1 MAIARAV
8 PSVVGVAPKGDTPSM
23 SEENVQRVREAY
35 EFVDREHEPD
45 IDLLHPD
52 IRWHTRAD
60 LPDTATYRGHD
71 DVRTLMAEWFGG
83 AFDDLGVDVEEL
95 VDAGDR
101 VVAVLRLHGRVSGSA
116 HEVDMSE
123 THVLTMRDG
132 QVTEIHEYPTKAEAL
147 KAVGL
152 DE

>member
-1 MAIARAV
+1 
-8 PSVVGVAPKGDTPSM
+8 M
-23 SEENVQRVREAY
+23 SQENLERVRESY

-45 IDLLHPD
+45 FDLVHPD

-71 DVRTLMAEWFGG
+71 GVATLMAEWFG
-83 AFDDLGVDVEEL
+83 AFDDLRVDVEEL
-95 VDAGDR
+95 IDAGDR
-101 VVAVLRLHGRVSGSA
+101 VVVVLRLHGRVKGGA

-123 THVLTMRDG
+123 THVLTTRDG
-132 QVTEIHEYPTKAEAL
+132 KVTEIHEYATKAEAL
-147 KAVGL
+147 KVVGL